1 MGFDQPIEIPIGFAQ
16 VLDAT
21 LKFVAPQVFLDVALQ
36 VALKFIGQHR
46 RFNGIDA
53 LQATVGVVAWRVDRI
68 SIRQELARNQGWDQR
83 SPRGTHL
90 QLIPSAQHRDG
101 TG

>member
-36 VALKFIGQHR
+36 VALKFIRQHR

-83 SPRGTHL
+83 SPT
-90 QLIPSAQHRDG
+90 S
-101 TG
+101 

>member
-21 LKFVAPQVFLDVALQ
+21 LKFVAPQVFLDVALEI
-36 VALKFIGQHR
+36 ALKFIGQHR

-68 SIRQELARNQGWDQR
+68 SIRQELARNQGWDQH
-83 SPRGTHL
+83 SPTVKYLR
-90 QLIPSAQHRDG
+90 LIPTAQQRAG
-101 TG
+101 AN